1 MTGDRI
7 EFLKQKERDIRAA
20 LAAEQMKLAKRRQ
33 RDAKRSWMLLGEAI
47 DKTAALS
54 AEFKLMIVQTALV
67 NVTDEKARRFLAE
80 QGWL

>member
-1 MTGDRI
+1 MNGDRI
-7 EFLKQKERDIRAA
+7 EFLKQKDRDIRAA

-33 RDAKRSWMLLGEAI
+33 RDAKRRWLLLGDAV

-54 AEFKLMIVQTALV
+54 PEFKLMIVQTALV
-67 NVTDEKARRFLAE
+67 NITDAKARRFLAE